1 MIKSITVTNHMGE
14 SITLEL
20 TRPEKSGFIVLDAE
34 GLIEPVKANINTTKV
49 ATLDGS
55 IYNSAYLD
63 SRDITLNLQYLES
76 PEETI
81 EDIRLKSYKY
91 FPERRKI
98 RLVIE
103 TDKHVVET
111 YGYVEH
117 NKPTVF
123 SRTSGSAI
131 TILCED
137 PCLYSASPN
146 MTTFSGVTPAFSFPF
161 SNASTTVPELIFGE
175 IYHNTE
181 AVIYYDGD
189 TEVGVTMN
197 IHALGD
203 VTNVVIHN
211 VTSRQKMTID
221 TTKLAK
227 LTGFGIIAGDNIT
240 IETSR
245 RNKSI
250 TLTRDGV
257 DINIM
262 NCLDRGTDWITL
274 TKGDNIIAYTA
285 ETGSRDLQFTM
296 VNKIAYEGV

>member
-14 SITLEL
+14 SIKLEL
-20 TRPEKSGFIVLDAE
+20 TRPEKSGFIVLNAE
-34 GLIEPVKANINTTKV
+34 GLVEPVKANINTSKV
-49 ATLDGS
+49 AATDGAL
-55 IYNSAYLD
+55 YNSAYLD
-63 SRDITLNLQYLES
+63 VRDITLELQYLES
-76 PEETI
+76 SDETA

-91 FPERRKI
+91 FPEKRRI
-98 RLVIE
+98 RIVTE
-103 TDKHVVET
+103 TDRRIVET

-123 SRTSGSAI
+123 SDSVGSTI

-137 PCLYSASPN
+137 PYLYNATPN
-146 MTTFSGVTPAFSFPF
+146 ITLFSGVTPKFHFPF
-161 SNASTTVPELIFGE
+161 SNASTTEPELIFGE
-175 IYHNTE
+175 IYRHTE

-189 TEVGVTMN
+189 SEVGVYIN
-197 IHALGD
+197 IHAVGD
-203 VTNVVIHN
+203 VTNLTIHN
-211 VTSRQKMTID
+211 VSSRQKMTID

-227 LTGFGIIAGDNIT
+227 LTGSGIIAGDNIV

-245 RNKSI
+245 NKKKI

-285 ETGSRDLQFTM
+285 DVGNTDLQFT
-296 VNKIAYEGV
+296 VTNKIAYEGA